1 MLEGQLSLFQ
11 LNAETMEESQDVKR
25 LPDVKNFEKDVLIA
39 QEKEMLGVYITDH
52 PLTEYRDMIERS
64 VTVTSQDLAEV
75 LESEESGETH
85 SFITDGMSA
94 VMAGIVTGR
103 KTLITRNSK
112 MMAFVDM
119 EDLYGTVE
127 VVVFPN
133 VYERYGALTTED
145 SIISVAGTI
154 NFKEGEVPK
163 LLANRITDIRALGE
177 LAADDGADGSGAG
190 GSWKGAGGGQNGS
203 RHSSRQAAA
212 AGSGDEPEGL
222 VKIKLPAGNTSE
234 MLNRIKDIMT
244 AHRGGYQAI
253 VYMPTGGSFRTERD
267 LWVDPDMDFRKAVT
281 DIVGEENYKG

>member
-1 MLEGQLSLFQ
+1 
-11 LNAETMEESQDVKR
+11 
-25 LPDVKNFEKDVLIA
+25 
-39 QEKEMLGVYITDH
+39 
-52 PLTEYRDMIERS
+52 
-64 VTVTSQDLAEV
+64 
-75 LESEESGETH
+75 
-85 SFITDGMSA
+85 
-94 VMAGIVTGR
+94 
-103 KTLITRNSK
+103 

-203 RHSSRQAAA
+203 CLLYTSPEL
-212 AGSGDEPEGL
+212 SGRAVVLGIHKHQNEQNDSNDAEQYDYEHCPHTKVNKI
-222 VKIKLPAGNTSE
+222 VK
-234 MLNRIKDIMT
+234 R
-244 AHRGGYQAI
+244 
-253 VYMPTGGSFRTERD
+253 F
-267 LWVDPDMDFRKAVT
+267 DPDYRCV
-281 DIVGEENYKG
+281 